1 MMRRNLSLLFTLL
14 ALFTSACGDDAPS
27 PADQRIV
34 TPLPDGSAG
43 DASPRDT
50 GADRAT
56 PTDGTSDSPPAA
68 DASPADTSPP
78 ADGPQPDASPPL
90 RDDALTAWDWY
101 TQASKIADRQSL
113 AAAFAQAGYTPPSGL
128 YLVAAR
134 VVAGQGQPA
143 LELFSYKDTGFTY
156 SPGHFWPASTVKLTA
171 AVGALWT
178 LGSYGLTGAAQVTFQ
193 DDDGSYSGT
202 VANLYDRALRISDN
216 VAYNRLVEIA
226 GFDAFNDQ
234 FLVTA
239 RGLPQMVLQRRYTKP
254 LPTSN
259 LRTSPTIS
267 YVEGAK
273 SGTIPQRVGTG
284 SHPECPS
291 EGNCTTLFELL
302 DGLRRVTLHSE
313 LPSTERFPLASSD
326 VTGLKAAL
334 LAAVTDMQPGAGQAL
349 GHPVTIYNKTG
360 LVPGNDHLDHG
371 LIVDNTSGERFLIAL
386 SLPYAASTSSATIST
401 VAKQTL
407 LALKAAP
414 AAGTLQLDAGAKI
427 TVQLDDKGPGP
438 GGTRSY
444 DIKISAPGADKLAI
458 WVDGWPI
465 GTPSGPSPYFELSY
479 GFSQPGERLMVV
491 HALTGTKLLGYRALR
506 IKIN

>member
-1 MMRRNLSLLFTLL
+1 MTRRHPAHLFALLV
-14 ALFTSACGDDAPS
+14 LFTSACGDDAP
-27 PADQRIV
+27 AAVDQHIV
-34 TPLPDGSAG
+34 TPLPDGSPS
-43 DASPRDT
+43 DASLRDA

-56 PTDGTSDSPPAA
+56 DGSGDTNGAA
-68 DASPADTSPP
+68 DASPADAWLP
-78 ADGPQPDASPPL
+78 ADGPQPDAPAPL
-90 RDDALTAWDWY
+90 RDDALAPWDWY
-101 TQASKIADRQSL
+101 TQASKIANRQAL
-113 AAAFAQAGYTPPSGL
+113 TTAFAQAGYSPPTNL
-128 YLVAAR
+128 YLIAAR

-178 LGSYGLTGAAQVTFQ
+178 LGSYGLTGAAQVSFQ

-202 VANLYDRALRISDN
+202 VANLYDKALSVSDN
-216 VAYNRLVEIA
+216 VAYNRLVELA

-234 FLVTA
+234 FLVAA

-259 LRTSPTIS
+259 LRTSPTIA

-302 DGLRRVTLHSE
+302 DGLRRVTLHDE
-313 LPSTERFPLASSD
+313 LPVAERFPLVASDAS
-326 VTGLKAAL
+326 GLKAAL

-414 AAGTLQLDAGAKI
+414 AAATLQRDAGTKI
-427 TVQLDDKGPGP
+427 MVQLDDKGPAS
-438 GGTRSY
+438 GGARAY
-444 DIKISAPGADKLAI
+444 DIKISAPGADRLSI

-465 GTPSGPSPYFELSY
+465 GSPTTPSPHFELSY
-479 GFSQPGERLMVV
+479 QFSQAGERLMVV
-491 HALTGTKLLGYRALR
+491 HALAAGQLIGYRALR
-506 IKIN
+506 IKVN